1 MLGRTILSG
10 KAVLLA
16 TAAIAG
22 LASPVT
28 ALAQTAP
35 DAGPAQ
41 VSEVVVTGKSGAQS
55 ARAISTSQTVLT
67 GLKLEAIG
75 AEGLQDYLTRT
86 PGVVLNEGTPGGSS
100 VTIRGV
106 GTTTGL
112 DQGQSP
118 TGYYINDIPLTD
130 PYYSAGTP
138 DIDAFDVSNVSVY
151 RGPQATL
158 FGASSLGGA
167 VNYQA
172 TPPDLTHFDAHVQAT
187 GEALDRSGGATGS
200 AKAMVN
206 VPIVDNKL
214 AARIVYVYR
223 DNPGFIDNVGTGE
236 KGSND
241 TIVRGGRFELTWK
254 PAASTTLNY
263 FYLRQDELTADVGYS
278 TPLTEGSY
286 SKRTVFQERANFQTE
301 LNSLRLDQDLRF
313 AVLTATATYHEKN
326 NTLGNDLTGYL
337 SNFFGPSGGPYNDGG
352 PSSSKG
358 VTFEVRLASNPKD
371 KTAYVVGIY
380 QDDTREEL
388 NENLVGFNPAGVV
401 SFVDAVY
408 GPLLSD
414 PLLGEHTAADG
425 YLFRSKVKTH
435 GTERALFGEVTYHLT
450 DTLKLNLGG
459 RYFETSLNLT
469 STASGLFEILTA
481 GTLNST
487 SLGSQTEK
495 GFTPKGSITWTP
507 NDRIMAYGLIS
518 QGFRFGGPNIN
529 PPEPGFKTPLTFK
542 SDSLTNYEVGF
553 RTDWFDHRLQFD
565 PTFYYIDWSDI
576 QLRQT
581 TPSGFQYAA
590 NAGKA
595 TNYGAEFTTV
605 FTPTNSLRIENNIT
619 YLSAHLNGSFAPG
632 GAQAIIPKGATLPGA
647 SKWQVSTTAT
657 YSLPNLFSS
666 PAKVLVSQRYISA
679 SPGIFGQSVT
689 QGNYSLYD
697 LRFNFRLPNGV
708 ELTPFVQNI
717 GDERGVTA
725 ASNTKLTGFREYLVQ
740 PRTFGITLDFRR

>member
-1 MLGRTILSG
+1 MLGRTSLSA

-16 TAAIAG
+16 TVAAVG
-22 LASPVT
+22 LMSPVT
-28 ALAQTAP
+28 AMAQAAP
-35 DAGPAQ
+35 DAGPTE
-41 VSEVVVTGKSGAQS
+41 VNEVVVTGKTGAQT
-55 ARAISTSQTVLT
+55 ARTISTSQTVLT

-86 PGVVLNEGTPGGSS
+86 PGVVLNAGTPGGSS
-100 VTIRGV
+100 VTIRGI

-158 FGASSLGGA
+158 FGSSSLGGA

-172 TPPDLTHFDAHVQAT
+172 TPPDLIHFDAHLQGTAET
-187 GEALDRSGGATGS
+187 LGRSSGTAGS

-206 VPIVDNKL
+206 IPVVDDKL
-214 AARIVYVYR
+214 AARAVYVYR
-223 DNPGFIDNVGTGE
+223 DDPGFIDNLGTG
-236 KGSND
+236 KKSSNN
-241 TIVRGGRFELTWK
+241 TSVRGGRFELTWK

-263 FYLRQDELTADVGYS
+263 FFLKQDEQTADVGYS
-278 TPLTEGSY
+278 LPLTDGSF
-286 SKRTVFQERANFQTE
+286 SKRSVFAEQANFQTE
-301 LNSLRLDQDLRF
+301 LNSLRLDHDLRF

-326 NTLGNDLTGYL
+326 NSVGTDLTGFL
-337 SNFFGPSGGPYNDGG
+337 SNFFGPSGGPYSDGG

-358 VTFEVRLASNPKD
+358 TTFEVRLASNPKD
-371 KTAYVVGIY
+371 KTAYVVGVY
-380 QDDTREEL
+380 QDDTREDL

-414 PLLGEHTAADG
+414 PRLGEHTAADG
-425 YLFRSKVKTH
+425 YLFRSKVKTR
-435 GTERALFGEVTYHLT
+435 GKEKAIFGELTYHLS
-450 DTLKLNLGG
+450 DKLKVNLGG

-469 STASGLFEILTA
+469 SSSSGLFEILTA

-487 SLGSQTEK
+487 TPGNQTES

-507 NDRIMAYGLIS
+507 NNRMMAYGLVS
-518 QGFRFGGPNIN
+518 RGFRFGGPNIN

-542 SDSLTNYEVGF
+542 SDSLTNYEIGF
-553 RTDWFDHRLQFD
+553 RTEWFDHRLQFD
-565 PTFYYIDWSDI
+565 PTFYYIVWSDI

-595 TNYGAEFTTV
+595 INYGAEFTTV
-605 FTPTNSLRIENNIT
+605 FTPTNTLRIDNNIT
-619 YLSAHLNGSFAPG
+619 YLSAQLDSNFTPG
-632 GAQAIIPKGATLPGA
+632 GGQTVIPKGATLPGA
-647 SKWQVSTTAT
+647 SKWQVSTTAS
-657 YSLPNLFSS
+657 YILPNLFAS
-666 PAKVLVSQRYISA
+666 PAKILMSQRYISA
-679 SPGIFGQSVT
+679 APGIFGQGVT

-697 LRFNFRLPNGV
+697 LRFNFQLPNGI

-717 GDERGVTA
+717 GDERGVTS
-725 ASNTKLTGFREYLVQ
+725 ASKTRLTGFRQYVVQ